1 MPERVTYKSEI
12 IKALKQLGGMG
23 SLKEINS
30 INENNGEL
38 SSVFTTKDW
47 DKNVS
52 AVLQRYCSSTK
63 SYLGKED
70 IFYSVYGL
78 GEGYWGLNSYKERFT
93 EFELNPIERR
103 KVEEVKSDFSLSNT
117 EKEQIVLARRGQGV
131 FRKQLIDRYQVCII
145 TGINDERLLCASH
158 IKPWRNSN
166 DSERLSVYNGFLLSS
181 LYDKM
186 FDVGLIT
193 FTVGGYIA
201 VSENLCESDREIID
215 IDLSHKYLNDIPIE
229 LKRNIEYHNDCIFI
243 K

>member
-1 MPERVTYKSEI
+1 MPDRVTYKSEI
-12 IKALKQLGGMG
+12 IKALKQLDGMG

-30 INENNGEL
+30 IIKNNCEL
-38 SSVFTTKDW
+38 SSVFTNKDW
-47 DKNVS
+47 EKNVS

-145 TGINDERLLCASH
+145 TGINDERLLCASPY
-158 IKPWRNSN
+158 KT
-166 DSERLSVYNGFLLSS
+166 LAKF
-181 LYDKM
+181 
-186 FDVGLIT
+186 
-193 FTVGGYIA
+193 
-201 VSENLCESDREIID
+201 
-215 IDLSHKYLNDIPIE
+215 
-229 LKRNIEYHNDCIFI
+229 
-243 K
+243 

>member
-1 MPERVTYKSEI
+1 MPDRVTYKSEI
-12 IKALKQLGGMG
+12 IKALKQLDGMG

-30 INENNGEL
+30 IIKNNCEL
-38 SSVFTTKDW
+38 SSVFTNKDW
-47 DKNVS
+47 EKNVS
-52 AVLQRYCSSTK
+52 AVLQRYCSFTK

-103 KVEEVKSDFSLSNT
+103 KVEEVKADFSLSNT

-193 FTVGGYIA
+193 FTVGGYVA